1 MDASHAWGA
10 DMENNND
17 QIAFGKAVE
26 TVADTLLKSL
36 GSDFRWELAFPALTE
51 DIVARLQAYGD
62 QESFPAG
69 AVLYTHGDRKID
81 MFVVLDGEVEICL
94 PSTDGDSKVFAR
106 YSKHN
111 FTGEFN
117 LLNSQGALVEART
130 IAPSTLLRISRT
142 RFERLMRMEG
152 DIANVIVAA
161 CIWRRI
167 GIVKAASGGVI
178 LQGRSGDDQM
188 MLLQRF
194 FVRNNY
200 PHRIVDVSAEDT
212 ENDCA
217 PLPAVILSDGRT
229 LRRPSIP
236 ELADELGITELPDP
250 EMTCDVAVVGAGPA
264 GLAAAVYAA
273 SEGLCTTV
281 IEGMA
286 PGGQAGASSKIENYL
301 GFPAG
306 ISGQQLATRAQL
318 QALKFGV
325 HFAISRE
332 VITVEQLDGIHR
344 LTLQGGYQ
352 VCARTVVVASG
363 AQYRKLGVEH
373 YLKYENRGL
382 YYAATAMESELCRDH
397 EVIIV
402 DGIHKLTLQGGHQ
415 ICARTVVVASGAQ
428 YRKLGVENYL
438 KYENRGLYYA
448 ATAMESELCRDHE
461 VIIVGGGNSAG
472 QASLFLSGIAKH
484 VHHLVRGP
492 SFAETMSQYLISRVE
507 NSSHITVHTK
517 SEIVELDGEPSL
529 ERVTWANLN
538 TGERTVRNISTVFVM
553 VGAEPNTGWL
563 FGTVRLDKK
572 GFILTGGTDGFDKSP
587 YATSMP
593 GIYAVGDARA
603 NSVKRVASAVGEGSV
618 VISYIHR
625 YLADHRNQLSA
636 RPNSTLAALRS
647 VDAASVEANA

>member
-36 GSDFRWELAFPALTE
+36 GSDFRWELAFPDLTE
-51 DIVARLQAYGD
+51 DMVARLQAYGN

-69 AVLYTHGDRKID
+69 AVLYTHGERKID
-81 MFVVLDGEVEICL
+81 MFVVLEGEVEIYL
-94 PSTDGDSKVFAR
+94 PSTEDDAKVFAR
-106 YSKHN
+106 YRKHN

-142 RFERLMRMEG
+142 RFERLMRTEG

-200 PHRIVDVSAEDT
+200 PHRIVNVSAEDT

-229 LRRPSIP
+229 MRRPSIP

-332 VITVEQLDGIHR
+332 VITVEQLDGIH
-344 LTLQGGYQ
+344 
-352 VCARTVVVASG
+352 
-363 AQYRKLGVEH
+363 
-373 YLKYENRGL
+373 
-382 YYAATAMESELCRDH
+382 
-397 EVIIV
+397 
-402 DGIHKLTLQGGHQ
+402 KLTLQGGHQ

-448 ATAMESELCRDHE
+448 ATAMESVLCRDQE

-517 SEIVELDGEPSL
+517 SEIVELDGDPSL

-625 YLADHRNQLSA
+625 YLADHRNQLSV
-636 RPNSTLAALRS
+636 RPNSTPAALRS
-647 VDAASVEANA
+647 VDAASVGANA

>member
-1 MDASHAWGA
+1 MDANHAWGT
-10 DMENNND
+10 DMENDND
-17 QIAFGKAVE
+17 QIALGKTVE

-36 GSDFRWELAFPALTE
+36 GSDFRWELAFPDLTE
-51 DIVARLQAYGD
+51 DMVARLQAYGN

-69 AVLYTHGDRKID
+69 AVLYTDGDRKID
-81 MFVVLDGEVEICL
+81 MFVILEGEVEIYL
-94 PSTDGDSKVFAR
+94 PSTEDDAKVFAR
-106 YSKHN
+106 YRKQN

-130 IAPSTLLRISRT
+130 IAPSRLLRISRT

-200 PHRIVDVSAEDT
+200 PHGIVNVSAEDAA
-212 ENDCA
+212 NDCG

-229 LRRPSIP
+229 MRRPSIP

-250 EMTCDVAVVGAGPA
+250 AMTCDVAVVGAGPA

-332 VITVEQLDGIHR
+332 VITVEQLDGIH
-344 LTLQGGYQ
+344 
-352 VCARTVVVASG
+352 
-363 AQYRKLGVEH
+363 
-373 YLKYENRGL
+373 
-382 YYAATAMESELCRDH
+382 
-397 EVIIV
+397 
-402 DGIHKLTLQGGHQ
+402 KLTLQGGHQ

-484 VHHLVRGP
+484 VYHLVRGP

>member
-1 MDASHAWGA
+1 MDANHAWGT
-10 DMENNND
+10 DMENDND
-17 QIAFGKAVE
+17 QIALGKTVE

-36 GSDFRWELAFPALTE
+36 GSDFRWELAFPDLTE
-51 DIVARLQAYGD
+51 DMVARLQAYGN

-69 AVLYTHGDRKID
+69 AVLYTDGDRKID
-81 MFVVLDGEVEICL
+81 MFVVLEGEVEIYL
-94 PSTDGDSKVFAR
+94 PSTEGDAKVFAR
-106 YSKHN
+106 HRKHN

-142 RFERLMRMEG
+142 RFDRLMRTEG

-167 GIVKAASGGVI
+167 GIVKAASSGVI

-200 PHRIVDVSAEDT
+200 PHRIVNISAEDT

-229 LRRPSIP
+229 MRRPSIP

-332 VITVEQLDGIHR
+332 VITVEQLDGIHK
-344 LTLQGGYQ
+344 LTLQGGHQ

-363 AQYRKLGVEH
+363 AQYRKLGVNN
-373 YLKYENRGL
+373 YVKYENRGL
-382 YYAATAMESELCRDH
+382 YYAATAMESVLCRDQ
-397 EVIIV
+397 EVIV
-402 DGIHKLTLQGGHQ
+402 
-415 ICARTVVVASGAQ
+415 
-428 YRKLGVENYL
+428 
-438 KYENRGLYYA
+438 
-448 ATAMESELCRDHE
+448 
-461 VIIVGGGNSAG
+461 VGGGNSAG

-492 SFAETMSQYLISRVE
+492 SFAETMSQYLISRIE

-517 SEIVELDGEPSL
+517 SEIVELDGDPSL
-529 ERVTWANLN
+529 EKVTWANLN
-538 TGERTVRNISTVFVM
+538 TGERTARNISNVFVM
-553 VGAEPNTGWL
+553 IGAEPNTGWL

-625 YLADHRNQLSA
+625 YLADHRNQLTI
-636 RPNSTLAALRS
+636 RPNSTLAALQS
-647 VDAASVEANA
+647 VGAASVGANA